1 MLKFSAR
8 TAPLGAALT
17 PYFGRVF
24 ERVGATGHLLNQHY
38 LDEMFRMEGGVV
50 VEGNAFMDSL
60 VEPEEVAGQ
69 GVARGGGAEVEVER

>member
-1 MLKFSAR
+1 MSPFYGK
-8 TAPLGAALT
+8 
-17 PYFGRVF
+17 VF

-60 VEPEEVAGQ
+60 VEADAVGGEGE
-69 GVARGGGAEVEVER
+69 GGGLEKG